1 MNLLKHYFNMNLAV
15 RNTYHFFI
23 TKRDIKVKS
32 FSTLSSLLADNNSSY
47 EEESGSSLIEEDN
60 SNNSEN
66 NDNNLLSPIES
77 ENSPHSN
84 SGDGYET
91 DSNRSFF
98 EEGADSMADYPARDI
113 PEDHLRRYI
122 KDTGDINRH
131 PEKAGIEREEDQ
143 EFREW
148 WANRNQELRDELR
161 RRKDEGL
168 IPDSSSESWNSSSY
182 TDSNEAQD
190 SNSNRPDNGEAPIAD
205 EDYISEGNAAGI
217 GTSSNIEQSES
228 RANDDKDS
236 SSTNKRKFVED
247 EDSTIPLSRR
257 FKQDSSDIT
266 GNTEPFDFIG
276 GEDS

>member
-143 EFREW
+143 EFRE
-148 WANRNQELRDELR
+148 
-161 RRKDEGL
+161 
-168 IPDSSSESWNSSSY
+168 
-182 TDSNEAQD
+182 
-190 SNSNRPDNGEAPIAD
+190 
-205 EDYISEGNAAGI
+205 
-217 GTSSNIEQSES
+217 
-228 RANDDKDS
+228 
-236 SSTNKRKFVED
+236 
-247 EDSTIPLSRR
+247 
-257 FKQDSSDIT
+257 
-266 GNTEPFDFIG
+266 
-276 GEDS
+276 